1 MNGKNGELVYEL
13 DDDDRASRWTVVK
26 DIEYAKPAP
35 FILEMGLLDEQIRHD
50 AFKRKGLTDMIEPKW
65 SDVCKEYSPICNYPD
80 DIKQDWLKIL
90 NECKEMLKADGIEVP
105 ENNGYTYS

>member
-1 MNGKNGELVYEL
+1 
-13 DDDDRASRWTVVK
+13 
-26 DIEYAKPAP
+26 
-35 FILEMGLLDEQIRHD
+35 
-50 AFKRKGLTDMIEPKW
+50 MIEPKW

-80 DIKQDWLKIL
+80 DIKPDWLKIL